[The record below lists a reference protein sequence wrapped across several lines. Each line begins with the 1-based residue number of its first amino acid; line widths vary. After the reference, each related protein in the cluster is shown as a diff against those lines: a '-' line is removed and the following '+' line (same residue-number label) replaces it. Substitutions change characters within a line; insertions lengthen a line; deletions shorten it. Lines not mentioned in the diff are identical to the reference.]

1 MVISR
6 FASVLFLGFTLLQTA
21 CASERIFDV
30 GAKTYVTRTEMLDRI
45 GRATDVVVGEKHDT
59 ASVQAAEARLFSDF
73 ANGRRTRVTF
83 AWEFWNW
90 SERATLDANYAKFR
104 DGSISSRDFLKA
116 VFGEKNPEA
125 TYAPLMDA
133 VKAAGADVLATNL
146 SRAEKSP
153 VVTRGIG
160 ALDPKLLPP
169 GFALGGAEY
178 RERFLAEMGGH
189 GDPAEIEN
197 YFAAQSLVDDVAA
210 YHFVEHRMTPSAF
223 LVIGNFHTRYFD
235 GVWKRIETRSPGHA
249 RVLVEI
255 ADPEDET
262 NWEAVVHHPKYGSL
276 ADFVIFT
283 R

>member
-1 MVISR
+1 MGLSKVATV
-6 FASVLFLGFTLLQTA
+6 FFMGFILLQTA

-30 GAKTYVTRTEMLDRI
+30 GAKAYVTRAAMLDRI

-59 ASVQAAEARLFSDF
+59 ASVQNAEARLFADF

-90 SERATLDANYAKFR
+90 SERAKLDSNYAKFR
-104 DGSISSRDFLKA
+104 DGSLSSREFLRA
-116 VFGEKNPEA
+116 VFGDKNPEA

-133 VKAAGADVLATNL
+133 VKAAGADLLATNL
-146 SRAEKSP
+146 SRNEKSP
-153 VVTRGIG
+153 VVSRGIG

-169 GFALGGAEY
+169 GFAVGGPEY
-178 RERFLAEMGGH
+178 RERFFAEMGGH
-189 GDPAEIEN
+189 GDPAELEN

-210 YHFVEHRMTPSAF
+210 FHFVEHRMTPSAF
-223 LVIGNFHTRYFD
+223 LLIGNFHTRYFD
-235 GVWKRIETRSPGHA
+235 GVWRRIAIRSPGHS

-262 NWEAVVHHPKYGSL
+262 NWQTVVQNPKYGSL

>member
-1 MVISR
+1 MTFSR
-6 FASVLFLGFTLLQTA
+6 VATGFFLGFTLLQAA

-30 GAKTYVTRTEMLDRI
+30 GAKAYVTRAEMLDRI
-45 GRATDVVVGEKHDT
+45 SKATDVVVGEKHDT
-59 ASVQAAEARLFSDF
+59 ASVQDAEARLFADF

-90 SERATLDANYAKFR
+90 SDRAALDANYAQFR
-104 DGSISSRDFLKA
+104 DGTLSSREFLKA
-116 VFGEKNPEA
+116 VFGEKNPEP

-178 RERFLAEMGGH
+178 RERFVAEMGGH
-189 GDPAEIEN
+189 GDPSEIEN

-223 LVIGNFHTRYFD
+223 LLIGNFHTRYFD
-235 GVWKRIETRSPGHA
+235 GVWKRIAFRSPGHS

-262 NWEAVVHHPKYGSL
+262 NWQTVVHSPKYGSL